1 MRFGWLVA
9 LSYIGAITHPLL
21 DLQNTYAVQLL
32 SPLSDIWFHNDALF
46 IIDVWVWTALAF
58 AIWLSRR
65 QEAVGERW
73 RRPAQVALAGVVAY
87 ISLNAA
93 VGVIAKR
100 DLAERGLT
108 DRRRCDRCRSPT
120 LCLLEA

>member
-1 MRFGWLVA
+1 MRFVWLVA

-65 QEAVGERW
+65 QEAVARAGGARRRSRW
-73 RRPAQVALAGVVAY
+73 RGWWP
-87 ISLNAA
+87 
-93 VGVIAKR
+93 
-100 DLAERGLT
+100 T
-108 DRRRCDRCRSPT
+108 FRSTPRSG
-120 LCLLEA
+120 